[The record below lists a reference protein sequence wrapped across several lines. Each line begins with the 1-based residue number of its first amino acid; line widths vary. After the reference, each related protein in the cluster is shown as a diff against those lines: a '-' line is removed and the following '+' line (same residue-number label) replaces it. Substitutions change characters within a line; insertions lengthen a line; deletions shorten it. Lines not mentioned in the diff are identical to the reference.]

1 MADSPHASLPGSSP
15 DSFMITR
22 LRSTI
27 QRLHPA
33 IENIFCIYAGRV
45 AKYNGQFL
53 SVKCP
58 VIALAPIKQVAE
70 GVAQRFF
77 PLCLRADKVIHFRGH
92 QSAARKKIHAHAKIL
107 RIEKRARAREIVERH
122 PADKRRRAVHNLA
135 EPRELLT
142 AIDSR

>member
-1 MADSPHASLPGSSP
+1 MAASPPASRPGSSA

-33 IENIFCIYAGRV
+33 IENILCIYASRV

-58 VIALAPIKQVAE
+58 LVALAPIEQVAE
-70 GVAQRFF
+70 GVTQRFLS
-77 PLCLRADKVIHFRGH
+77 LCLGADEVVHLRGH
-92 QSAARKKIHAHAKIL
+92 QRAARKKIHAHAKIR
-107 RIEKRARAREIVERH
+107 RIEKRAHASEIVERH
-122 PADKRRRAVHNLA
+122 LA
-135 EPRELLT
+135 G
-142 AIDSR
+142 